1 MRNNS
6 RFAVSSFQL
15 VAGVVMA
22 FLAGA
27 NLAWGQA
34 RPVVETGI
42 DVLAADGFKPL
53 VGKRVGLITNPTG
66 ITRDY
71 RSTVDALFHAPGVKL
86 VALYGPE
93 HGVRGDVPA
102 GAHVGDSRD
111 SVTGVPVYSLYG
123 KTSKPNA
130 EMLRDVDVLV
140 YDIQDNGSRSYTYI
154 TTMTKCMEAAAEH
167 NKAFVVLDRPNP
179 LTGNRIE
186 GRPLDLKFRSGVGYL
201 SIPYVYGMTCGE
213 LARMINGEG
222 WLANGVK
229 CKLTVVPMRGWKR
242 DMWFDE
248 TGLPW
253 VPPSPHVPRA
263 DSSMFYAATG
273 IMGELHVVNEGVGY
287 PLPFELAGA
296 PWIDAEKL
304 AEELNGR
311 RLPGVYFRACYYQP
325 YYTQYEKQRC
335 GGVQIHITDRD
346 AIRLTPIQFHI
357 MDAVRKLY
365 PDQKLFGNKRD
376 SMFDKVCGTDQIR
389 QAFLD
394 GKPIEEILKIWNS
407 GLEPFMAKRAKYLMY
422 K

>member
-1 MRNNS
+1 MKKS
-6 RFAVSSFQL
+6 LQSSVFSFQL
-15 VAGVVMA
+15 VAAVAALLMGTS
-22 FLAGA
+22 LARA
-27 NLAWGQA
+27 QA

-42 DVLAADGFKPL
+42 DVLAADGFKL
-53 VGKRVGLITNPTG
+53 LAGKRVGLITNPTG
-66 ITRDY
+66 INRDF
-71 RSTVDALFHAPGVKL
+71 RSTVDVLFRAPNVKL

-93 HGVRGDVPA
+93 HGVRGDAPA

-111 SVTGVPVYSLYG
+111 SATGVPIYSLYG

-154 TTMTKCMEAAAEH
+154 TTMTKCMEAAAEN

-186 GRPLDLKFRSGVGYL
+186 GRLLDLKYRSSVGFL
-201 SIPYVYGMTCGE
+201 PIPYIYGMTCGE

-222 WLANGVK
+222 WLAKGAK
-229 CKLTVVPMRGWKR
+229 CKLTVVTMRGWKR
-242 DMWFDE
+242 NMRYED

-263 DSSMFYAATG
+263 DSSMYYAATG

-325 YYTQYEKQRC
+325 YYTKYEKQRC
-335 GGVQIHITDRD
+335 GGVHVHITDPE
-346 AIRLTPIQFHI
+346 AVRLTPIQFHI
-357 MDAVRKLY
+357 MDVVRKLY
-365 PDQKLFGNKRD
+365 PDQALFGNKRD
-376 SMFDKVCGTDQIR
+376 DMFDKVCGTDQIR
-389 QAFLD
+389 KAFLE
-394 GKPIEEILKIWNS
+394 GRPIEDILKIWNS
-407 GLEPFMAKRAKYLMY
+407 GLEPFMAKRAKYLIY
-422 K
+422 E